1 MTKAFRR
8 AAPERFCRIEPETKG
23 RMMQRKSFTLIEL
36 LVVIAIIAILASML
50 LPALNKARDKARG
63 AQCANNLKQLG
74 SAEQFY
80 INDNQEYYSYVMDNG
95 SSGFRMLLPYLGVPK
110 AKLDTTWSTS
120 PEIIKPVLNCPS
132 ARYIHKYY
140 PQIVASYGFNN
151 SGATFGYFSSSTNR
165 SPLKIAKLRN
175 PSKVFA
181 LADGR
186 MNTLIRS
193 NQIIWNGETAANAN
207 AAPTNIDLL
216 EVVELRHGG
225 FHNVVF
231 SDMHFQ
237 PYRTFGMLSTSSE
250 GRIFWDGVII

>member
-1 MTKAFRR
+1 MSQKR
-8 AAPERFCRIEPETKG
+8 
-23 RMMQRKSFTLIEL
+23 FTLIEL

-95 SSGFRMLLPYLGVPK
+95 SSGFRLLLPYLGVPK
-110 AKLDTTWSTS
+110 EKLDTTYSTS
-120 PEIIKPVLNCPS
+120 PLIIKPVLNCPS
-132 ARYIHKYY
+132 VRYIHKYY
-140 PQIVASYGFNN
+140 PQIIASYGFNN
-151 SGATFGYFSSSTNR
+151 SGATFGYTSSTTKR
-165 SPLKIAKLRN
+165 WPLKIAKLRN
-175 PSKVFA
+175 ASKVFA

-193 NQIIWNGETAANAN
+193 NQIIWNGENATNAGAASN
-207 AAPTNIDLL
+207 NIDFL
-216 EVVELRHGG
+216 EVVELCHGG

-237 PYRTFGMLSTSSE
+237 PYRTFGMLTTSSE
-250 GRIFWDGVII
+250 GRLFWDGTII